1 MKDII
6 DSILE
11 RTIELLNDAYCC
23 NKELGSNEN
32 KESETK
38 LVFPQYRY
46 NESRVSEQ
54 ELRFAFIEA
63 FNEKFKG
70 ENPFFYSV
78 EAPTKD
84 EYIFSSGG
92 VLLTYPIAGDL
103 KEWEEYNNDYLNKYN
118 IKKRGESGK
127 FDMVIYKKNIDN
139 NLKRVCLLEFKAN
152 DTYVQHYQKDFVKL
166 HNPKEN
172 EKDEET
178 LRYFIEIFQKPKPC
192 GKFKDFIKMVKENQ
206 ENHYPMNNK
215 IYSILKPVHVRCIC
229 FNNHNFEEYKD
240 IQKEIS

>member
-1 MKDII
+1 MSSEVSSYMMYSLPFII
-6 DSILE
+6 IVTS
-11 RTIELLNDAYCC
+11 TTH
-23 NKELGSNEN
+23 KVG
-32 KESETK
+32 
-38 LVFPQYRY
+38 PH
-46 NESRVSEQ
+46 
-54 ELRFAFIEA
+54 
-63 FNEKFKG
+63 
-70 ENPFFYSV
+70 
-78 EAPTKD
+78 
-84 EYIFSSGG
+84 
-92 VLLTYPIAGDL
+92 
-103 KEWEEYNNDYLNKYN
+103 
-118 IKKRGESGK
+118 
-127 FDMVIYKKNIDN
+127 IYKKNIDN